1 MPDYSKGVI
10 YKIITLDSV
19 YVGST
24 TNFRQRKCHHKC
36 CIYNENGDKYNQ
48 KLYQKIRENGEWN
61 MKPIKKYSCETK
73 FQLEIE
79 EERVR
84 CELNADLNMVR
95 CGIGLSKHEY
105 NKEYRIVNKDKI
117 SKCKKQYAVENK
129 DKIVEYQKQYR
140 VDNREKIKQ
149 KVTCECGCIVN
160 RCSLPRHR
168 KSPKHLKLMENK

>member
-61 MKPIKKYSCETK
+61 MKQI
-73 FQLEIE
+73 
-79 EERVR
+79 
-84 CELNADLNMVR
+84 
-95 CGIGLSKHEY
+95 
-105 NKEYRIVNKDKI
+105 
-117 SKCKKQYAVENK
+117 
-129 DKIVEYQKQYR
+129 
-140 VDNREKIKQ
+140 
-149 KVTCECGCIVN
+149 
-160 RCSLPRHR
+160 
-168 KSPKHLKLMENK
+168 